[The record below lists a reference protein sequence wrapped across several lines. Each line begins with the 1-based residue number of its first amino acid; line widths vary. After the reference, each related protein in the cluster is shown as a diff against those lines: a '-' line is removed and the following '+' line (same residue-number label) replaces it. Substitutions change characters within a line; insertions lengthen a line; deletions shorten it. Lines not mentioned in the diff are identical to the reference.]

1 MDLDI
6 VIEEDTVYFKI
17 SGPIDTEGG
26 SELTNKFMEIANDES
41 IKNAEFDLSEVPT
54 ITSAGIGKLLRFF
67 KHFDKLGGKM
77 KIKGISD
84 SLKDQFSEIHL
95 DQIIPIE
102 EK

>member
-1 MDLDI
+1 MDIDI
-6 VIEEDTVYFKI
+6 VIEDDTVYFKI
-17 SGPIDTEGG
+17 TGAIDTEGG
-26 SELTNKFMEIANDES
+26 SELTNKFMEIASDES
-41 IKNAEFDLSEVPT
+41 VKYAEFDLSEVPS

-84 SLKDQFSEIHL
+84 SLKDQFAEIHL

-102 EK
+102 DS